1 MKSNYKTIVAIN
13 SIFAIGCGEKTYTYS
28 QLPKEIAENLP
39 AEEDFKI
46 LLEEQ

>member
-1 MKSNYKTIVAIN
+1 MKSNYKAIVYIN
-13 SIFAIGCGEKTYTYS
+13 SDSATACGENTNTYS